1 MINLRRQ
8 VSGLIS
14 IILSFYDTDDK
25 EREDAS
31 LKKPGTKFEFP
42 MEKHAELCD
51 NKERNKKEKGS
62 KKEWEREEK
71 ISCW

>member
-1 MINLRRQ
+1 MIRMTRR
-8 VSGLIS
+8 G
-14 IILSFYDTDDK
+14 K
-25 EREDAS
+25 EQG

>member
-1 MINLRRQ
+1 
-8 VSGLIS
+8 
-14 IILSFYDTDDK
+14 
-25 EREDAS
+25 
-31 LKKPGTKFEFP
+31 

-62 KKEWEREEK
+62 KKEWERKEK